1 MKKIIDIDLD
11 KCLGCHTCQ
20 MECAI
25 EHSNSKD
32 LFSAI
37 QENPLPQYRMSVESL
52 NGSNIPWQCRH
63 CDDAPCETVC
73 PTAAIGRKNDEAPV
87 VIDKNKC
94 IGCKMCVQVCPFGV
108 IKRSKA
114 DNTVIKCDFCIERL
128 EEDKEPACVK
138 GCPTNALKLI
148 TLEEL
153 SNKKKEAATQRLL
166 TAFQQGENKVEMGQ
180 E

>member
-1 MKKIIDIDLD
+1 MEKVIDIDLD

-20 MECAI
+20 IGCAI
-25 EHSNSKD
+25 EHSKSQD
-32 LFSAI
+32 LFGAI
-37 QENPLPQYRMSVESL
+37 QENPLPKYRMSVESL
-52 NGSNIPWQCRH
+52 EGSNIPWQCRH

-73 PTAAIGRKNDEAPV
+73 PTNAIGKKHDEAPI
-87 VIDKNKC
+87 VINNNKC

-108 IKRSKA
+108 LKRNKA
-114 DNTVIKCDFCIERL
+114 DKMVIKCDFCIERL
-128 EEDKEPACVK
+128 EDGKEPACVK

-153 SNKKKEAATQRLL
+153 ANKKKEAAKQRLL
-166 TAFQQGENKVEMGQ
+166 TTFKQGDNKVETSQ